1 VASKAENATLNNN
14 VTRRVA
20 QDMARRIDNCMR
32 GLYAIVDP
40 EACMCEPV
48 LVAQA
53 ALRGGCC
60 ALQLR
65 DKRSDDRTFSQLG
78 LTLAAD
84 CKRAGVPFIVND
96 RFWLARE
103 LGAQG
108 VHVGQT
114 DTAIETVRREL
125 GAAIAIG
132 VSTHSLAQAR
142 DAQARG
148 AQLIGFGP
156 VFATRSK
163 VDPDPVVGIEGLTE
177 VCAAITVPV
186 VAIGGIQRERLDA
199 VINAGTRVAAV
210 ISALCAAPTLDAV
223 EQAAH
228 AFHARLAGP

>member
-1 VASKAENATLNNN
+1 
-14 VTRRVA
+14 
-20 QDMARRIDNCMR
+20 MR
-32 GLYAIVDP
+32 GLYVIVDP

-65 DKRSDDRTFSQLG
+65 DKHNDDRTFARLG
-78 LTLAAD
+78 LELASS
-84 CKRAGVPFIVND
+84 CGRAGVPFIVND

-114 DTAIETVRREL
+114 DTAIETVRKEL
-125 GAAIAIG
+125 GAGISIG
-132 VSTHSLAQAR
+132 VSTHSLAQAH

-156 VFATRSK
+156 VFATSSK
-163 VDPDPVVGIEGLTE
+163 LDPGPVVGIEGLTQ
-177 VCAAITVPV
+177 VCAELAIPV
-186 VAIGGIQRERLDA
+186 VAIGGIRSERLDA

-210 ISALCAAPTLDAV
+210 ISAVCAAPDLEQV
-223 EQAAH
+223 ERAARMLH
-228 AFHARLAGP
+228 AQLS